1 MTAPRDCR
9 PPEGTPDGTMCWL
22 RNDKGDGWCVAI
34 WSHVMGEWLWWF
46 PFGGM
51 KPVSMAREGYRF
63 HSITEP
69 PLD

>member
-1 MTAPRDCR
+1 
-9 PPEGTPDGTMCWL
+9 MCWL

-51 KPVSMAREGYRF
+51 KPISTAREGYRF
-63 HSITEP
+63 HSIAEP
-69 PLD
+69 PHD